1 MAAPNARVRRALD
14 TVLAEARPRVEGA
27 VADYIPQLALADPD
41 GLGIALVGVKGRTY
55 EAGDSR
61 REFTIQ
67 SVSKPFVYALAL
79 EARGVADLSTHVGVE
94 PSGEAFNEASF
105 DGGRP
110 MNPMINA
117 GAIVVASLID
127 GVTAQQKAQT
137 ILDGLGAFAG
147 RTLAVDDAVF
157 RSELATGDRNRE
169 LAGLAH
175 GVLGSSEDVATEAY
189 FWQCAASVTAFDI
202 AVMAATLANFGVNP
216 LTGRQV
222 VSPPIARWVMSAMAS
237 CGMYDGSGEW
247 LARVGLPA
255 KSGVAGGIVAVDPG
269 RFGIGTFSPRLD
281 ARGNSIRGLVMLESL
296 SREYG
301 LHLFSQENSLR
312 RGPIRP

>member
-14 TVLAEARPRVEGA
+14 TVLAEARPHTEGA

-79 EARGVADLSTHVGVE
+79 EARGVADLSPHVGVE

-189 FWQCAASVTAFDI
+189 FVSCMNRLWVRSRSAISSLSASS
-202 AVMAATLANFGVNP
+202 ML
-216 LTGRQV
+216 L
-222 VSPPIARWVMSAMAS
+222 SPPPLRTTARAF
-237 CGMYDGSGEW
+237 
-247 LARVGLPA
+247 LARARVCSRLR
-255 KSGVAGGIVAVDPG
+255 STSLI
-269 RFGIGTFSPRLD
+269 SPR
-281 ARGNSIRGLVMLESL
+281 ARS
-296 SREYG
+296 
-301 LHLFSQENSLR
+301 
-312 RGPIRP
+312 

>member
-1 MAAPNARVRRALD
+1 MAGLTATVRRALEN
-14 TVLAEARPRVEGA
+14 VVEQARAHAEGSL
-27 VADYIPQLALADPD
+27 ADYIPELALADPG
-41 GLGIALVGVKGRTY
+41 GLGIALVGVRGRSY

-79 EARGVADLSTHVGVE
+79 EARGVAEVSAHVGVE

-117 GAIVVASLID
+117 GAIVVASLVEGD
-127 GVTAQQKAQT
+127 TADQKAAL
-137 ILDGLGAFAG
+137 IVDGLGAFAG
-147 RTLAVDDAVF
+147 RPLTVDDTVF

-169 LAGLAH
+169 LAGLAL
-175 GVLGSSEDVATEAY
+175 GVLASGPDVATETY
-189 FWQCAASVTAFDI
+189 FRQCAVSVTAYDI
-202 AVMAATLANFGVNP
+202 AVMAATLANFGRNP
-216 LTGRQV
+216 LTGRRV
-222 VSPPIARWVMSAMAS
+222 IRSDIARWVMSVMAS

-269 RFGIGTFSPRLD
+269 RFGIGTYAPLLD
-281 ARGNSIRGLVMLESL
+281 DRGNSIRGLAMLEAL
-296 SREYG
+296 SCEHG
-301 LHLFSQENSLR
+301 LHLFSEQSSVR